1 MEEQKQPVIKPRV
14 FAEHVEWESYKST
27 EPTKNEKLS
36 ENLEETI
43 KLWLSE
49 GYTMIA
55 GEDIIAE
62 ELDVKDRIKCRY
74 ITTDGK
80 ARCGGIIMGIVS
92 KEIDGVQTEWIQ
104 CMNPFNKI
112 HWFVQIYN
120 IEKFFY
126 AKVAKRRKKDARAPE
141 TVKAI
146 ADICKANP
154 DIKNASNL
162 FTYCKKNDL
171 KITRVACRAY
181 FE

>member
-1 MEEQKQPVIKPRV
+1 MAKGRTGAPRV
-14 FAEHVEWESYKST
+14 FSEPVDWTSYKSA

-36 ENLEETI
+36 ENLEATT

-55 GEDIIAE
+55 GEDILAE
-62 ELDVKDRIKCRY
+62 EIDVKDRIKCRY

-92 KEIDGVQTEWIQ
+92 KEVEGEQAEWVQ
-104 CMNPFNKI
+104 CMNPYNQI
-112 HWFVQIYN
+112 NWFVQIYN
-120 IEKFFY
+120 IKRFFY
-126 AKVAKRRKKDARAPE
+126 ANVAKRKKKDPKAPE
-141 TVKAI
+141 TVKVI
-146 ADICKANP
+146 ADVIKANP
-154 DIKNASNL
+154 DIKNAHKL
-162 FTYCKKNDL
+162 FDYCKKNDL